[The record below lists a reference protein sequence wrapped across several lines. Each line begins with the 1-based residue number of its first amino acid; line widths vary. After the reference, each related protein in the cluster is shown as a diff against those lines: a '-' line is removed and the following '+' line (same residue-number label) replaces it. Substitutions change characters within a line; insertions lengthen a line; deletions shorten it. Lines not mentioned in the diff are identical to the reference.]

1 VLVHVVEVRNAHRSS
16 AGRPE
21 RKRWFNKSRVREVVV

>member
-1 VLVHVVEVRNAHRSS
+1 VLVHVVGVRNAHTSS

-21 RKRWFNKSRVREVVV
+21 RKRWFKKSRAREVVV